1 MAVLKCKDLLKQA
14 EAEFREERKQATLE
28 IIKGVL
34 AELAEAKALVRATD
48 AKLKRLCDRDV
59 VTL

>member
-14 EAEFREERKQATLE
+14 EAEFRAERKAETLE
-28 IIKGVL
+28 LIKGVL
-34 AELAEAKALVRATD
+34 AELAEAKALVRAAD
-48 AKLKRLCDRDV
+48 AKLKRLCDCDV